1 MKVVVKNRQ
10 ERKPG
15 REGPGLKPRQIPAS
29 ETFDPR
35 PSALDPRL
43 PCASRER
50 GVALVITLIM
60 LSVITFMAIA
70 FLVLSRGERT
80 SVGTAT
86 DQSIAR
92 LGADNA
98 LERVQVEL
106 VAPMMAS
113 GNPFS
118 SGLMVSTNLI
128 NPLGFLGGTPFPPL
142 SPPPPPIPSN

>member
-15 REGPGLKPRQIPAS
+15 REGPGLKRGQIPAS

-43 PCASRER
+43 PSASRER

-86 DQSIAR
+86 DQSLAR

-98 LERVQVEL
+98 LERAQIEL

-113 GNPFS
+113 GNAFS
-118 SGLMVSTNLI
+118 SGMLVSTNFI
-128 NPLGFLGGTPFPPL
+128 NPNPF
-142 SPPPPPIPSN
+142 SPTNNYASPINVGYN